1 MVFFIHSLLSIP
13 TRTPTTETPEVAP
26 TRNVPLAK
34 SIAYGVLFVTVI
46 SFCSLGGAVIMPF
59 IETNCYKK
67 CLMWMVGLAVG
78 TLSGSG
84 LLHLMPHCFGMDP
97 EEIGLG

>member
-1 MVFFIHSLLSIP
+1 MCHFRPSTLSSP
-13 TRTPTTETPEVAP
+13 SSTEEPAANVE
-26 TRNVPLAK
+26 RNVPLAK
-34 SIAYGVLFVTVI
+34 SIGYGVLFVTII

-84 LLHLMPHCFGMDP
+84 LLHLMPHSFGMTP